1 MTLKEKYEQQNLECG
16 SCVPTKKEIEEWQ
29 KNRVEHKY
37 VHFVKA
43 DTNFEEGYKR
53 ALALLDDYKSGKIR
67 AIPGELEEYI
77 EYVNSYLSKP
87 RVAECVVDFIKY
99 VESNHLENV
108 VIDELEE
115 DSWDEFKKAVEDG
128 YYRLI

>member
-1 MTLKEKYEQQNLECG
+1 MA
-16 SCVPTKKEIEEWQ
+16 

-43 DTNFEEGYKR
+43 DTNFEECYKR

-77 EYVNSYLSKP
+77 EYVNSYLLSITRKHINF
-87 RVAECVVDFIKY
+87 R
-99 VESNHLENV
+99 
-108 VIDELEE
+108 
-115 DSWDEFKKAVEDG
+115 
-128 YYRLI
+128 